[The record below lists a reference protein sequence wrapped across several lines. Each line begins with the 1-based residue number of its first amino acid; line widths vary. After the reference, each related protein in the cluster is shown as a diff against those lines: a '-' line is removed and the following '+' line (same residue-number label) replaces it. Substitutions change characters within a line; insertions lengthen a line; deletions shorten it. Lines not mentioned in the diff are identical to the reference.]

1 VKAKR
6 SGAQVVKRSGEGS
19 SAGHSTTGPLDHS
32 TTFRSLPSVDKLL
45 ESEELKAVLGSVHRR
60 MAARAIRAY
69 LDELRENIREPQA
82 ASSKLQAFSMDEL
95 VRRLKRERKPTLTRA
110 INGLGVILHTGLGRA
125 PLSKA
130 AQEALADVSEHFS
143 SLEIDLETG
152 RRGSRYRHIEP
163 LLCELTGAEAAM
175 VVNNNCAATMLILS
189 GLAKG
194 KEAIVSRGQ
203 LIEIG
208 GAFRIPD
215 VMMQSGC
222 KMVEVGTT
230 NRTHPRDYK
239 NAITSETALLLR
251 VHTSNYKITGFTK
264 EVSLEELVG
273 LAHEAK
279 VLVVDD
285 LGSGALVDL
294 SKYGLPKEPLV
305 QESVRAGADVIC
317 FSGDKLISAS
327 QAGIIVGKK
336 KHIDLLKK
344 HPLTRALRCGKLTY
358 AVLERTLELFLD
370 EERVVKE
377 HALFQLLLKTT
388 DQMQSDAEALVR
400 SVQSELAKTGM
411 AEVAGTVPDFGAS
424 SAGDCPPPATS
435 VRVPSSVAEF
445 TVKPALSEIGGGS
458 LATESLESRVVA
470 ITPKTMHVDEL
481 ARRMR
486 LNRPPV
492 FGRVE
497 HGEYLLDFRT
507 LRRDEI
513 PIIAAA
519 LLVAFQQ

>member
-1 VKAKR
+1 
-6 SGAQVVKRSGEGS
+6 
-19 SAGHSTTGPLDHS
+19 
-32 TTFRSLPSVDKLL
+32 
-45 ESEELKAVLGSVHRR
+45 
-60 MAARAIRAY
+60 
-69 LDELRENIREPQA
+69 
-82 ASSKLQAFSMDEL
+82 
-95 VRRLKRERKPTLTRA
+95 
-110 INGLGVILHTGLGRA
+110 
-125 PLSKA
+125 
-130 AQEALADVSEHFS
+130 
-143 SLEIDLETG
+143 
-152 RRGSRYRHIEP
+152 
-163 LLCELTGAEAAM
+163 M
-175 VVNNNCAATMLILS
+175 VVNNNCAATLLILS

-215 VMMQSGC
+215 VMQQSGC

-230 NRTHPRDYK
+230 NRTHLRDYK
-239 NAITSETALLLR
+239 NAITPETSLLLR

-273 LAHEAK
+273 LACEAK

-305 QESVRAGADVIC
+305 QDSVKAGADVIC

-336 KHIDLLKK
+336 KYIDVLKK

-358 AVLERTLELFLD
+358 AVLERTLDLFLD

-377 HALFQLLLKTT
+377 HALFQLLLKTPA
-388 DQMQSDAEALVR
+388 QMQSEAKALVR
-400 SVQSELAKTGM
+400 RVQALLPLPMGEGRG
-411 AEVAGTVPDFGAS
+411 EGDNVVAQ
-424 SAGDCPPPATS
+424 
-435 VRVPSSVAEF
+435 F

-470 ITPKTMHVDEL
+470 ITPKVMHVDEL

-497 HGEYLLDFRT
+497 KGEYVLDFRT
-507 LRRDEI
+507 IHRDEI

-519 LLVAFQQ
+519 LLSAFQR

>member
-1 VKAKR
+1 MTETANPFAR
-6 SGAQVVKRSGEGS
+6 
-19 SAGHSTTGPLDHS
+19 
-32 TTFRSLPSVDKLL
+32 LPSVDSLL
-45 ESEELKAVLGSVHRR
+45 AHPDIASLKQCYGHSAVVASLRSS
-60 MAARAIRAY
+60 
-69 LDELRENIREPQA
+69 LTELRETL
-82 ASSKLQAFSMDEL
+82 SSQPDLECDLGNLITDCRQRLTTQFKPSLQPVFN
-95 VRRLKRERKPTLTRA
+95 LT
-110 INGLGVILHTGLGRA
+110 GTVLHTNLGRA
-125 PLSKA
+125 L
-130 AQEALADVSEHFS
+130 LADEAVEAVLAVLASPC
-143 SLEIDLETG
+143 SLEYNLADA
-152 RRGSRYRHIEP
+152 RRGDRDDHIDG
-163 LLCELTGAEAAM
+163 LIRELTGAQAAT
-175 VVNNNCAATMLILS
+175 VVNNNAAAVFLLLNT
-189 GLAKG
+189 LAMR
-194 KEAIVSRGQ
+194 KEVIVSRGE

-215 VMMQSGC
+215 VMQQSGC

-230 NRTHPRDYK
+230 NRTHLRDYK
-239 NAITSETALLLR
+239 NAVTPETALLLR

-264 EVSLEELVG
+264 EVSLEELVA
-273 LAHEAK
+273 LARESK
-279 VLVVDD
+279 ILVVDD

-305 QESVRAGADVIC
+305 QDSVKAGADVIC

-336 KHIDLLKK
+336 KYIDLLKK

-358 AVLERTLELFLD
+358 AVLERTLDLFLD

-377 HALFQLLLKTT
+377 HALFQLLLKTP
-388 DQMQSDAEALVR
+388 DQMQREAQALVR
-400 SVQSELAKTGM
+400 RVRRDMTG
-411 AEVAGTVPDFGAS
+411 AGHDRN
-424 SAGDCPPPATS
+424 PPGIS
-435 VRVPSSVAEF
+435 DRVPSLSDKAQF
-445 TVKPALSEIGGGS
+445 TVKSALSEIGGGS

-470 ITPKTMHVDEL
+470 IRPQTMHVDEL

-497 HGEYLLDFRT
+497 KGEYVLDFRT

-519 LLVAFQQ
+519 LLSAFQQ

>member
-1 VKAKR
+1 M
-6 SGAQVVKRSGEGS
+6 
-19 SAGHSTTGPLDHS
+19 
-32 TTFRSLPSVDKLL
+32 
-45 ESEELKAVLGSVHRR
+45 AV
-60 MAARAIRAY
+60 RAIRAY
-69 LDELRENIREPQA
+69 LDELREKIQA
-82 ASSKLQAFSMDEL
+82 GETVAFAQEEL
-95 VRRLKRERKPTLTRA
+95 LGRLERERKPTLTRA
-110 INGLGVILHTGLGRA
+110 VNGLGVILHTGLGRA

-175 VVNNNCAATMLILS
+175 VVNNNCAATLLILS

-230 NRTHPRDYK
+230 NRTHLRDYK
-239 NAITSETALLLR
+239 NAITPETALLLR

-264 EVSLEELVG
+264 EVGLEELVG

-305 QESVRAGADVIC
+305 QDSVKAGADVIC

-377 HALFQLLLKTT
+377 HALFQLLLKTP
-388 DQMQSDAEALVR
+388 DQMQSEAKALVR
-400 SVQSELAKTGM
+400 RVQALLPLPPGEGWGEGDNVVAK
-411 AEVAGTVPDFGAS
+411 
-424 SAGDCPPPATS
+424 
-435 VRVPSSVAEF
+435 F
-445 TVKPALSEIGGGS
+445 TVRPALSEIGGGS
-458 LATESLESRVVA
+458 LATESLESRVVS
-470 ITPKTMHVDEL
+470 IQPKTMHVDEL

-497 HGEYLLDFRT
+497 KGEYLLDFRT
-507 LRRDEI
+507 IRRDEI

-519 LLVAFQQ
+519 LLAAFQH

>member
-1 VKAKR
+1 VKKQQR
-6 SGAQVVKRSGEGS
+6 SSAQVVKRSSEGP
-19 SAGHSTTGPLDHS
+19 ATGHSTTL
-32 TTFRSLPSVDKLL
+32 RSLPSVDKLL
-45 ESEELKAVLGSVHRR
+45 ESDELRPVLGRVHRR
-60 MAARAIRAY
+60 MAVRAIRAY
-69 LDELRENIREPQA
+69 LDELREKIQA
-82 ASSKLQAFSMDEL
+82 GAAGAFDRDEL
-95 VRRLKRERKPTLTRA
+95 TRRLERERKPTLTQA

-125 PLSKA
+125 PLSRA
-130 AQEALADVSEHFS
+130 AQEALADVGEHFS
-143 SLEIDLETG
+143 CLEIDIDSG

-175 VVNNNCAATMLILS
+175 VVNNNCAATLLILS

-194 KEAIVSRGQ
+194 REAIVSRGQ

-215 VMMQSGC
+215 VMQQSGC
-222 KMVEVGTT
+222 RMVEVGTT
-230 NRTHPRDYK
+230 NRTHLRDYK
-239 NAITSETALLLR
+239 DAITPDTALLLR
-251 VHTSNYKITGFTK
+251 VHTSNYRITGFTK
-264 EVSLEELVG
+264 EVSLEELVALG
-273 LAHEAK
+273 REAK

-305 QESVRAGADVIC
+305 QESVKAGADVVC
-317 FSGDKLISAS
+317 FSGDKLVAAS
-327 QAGIIVGKK
+327 QAGVIVGKK
-336 KHIDLLKK
+336 KYIDLLKK

-370 EERVVKE
+370 EDRVVKE
-377 HALFQLLLKTT
+377 HALFQLLFKTPA
-388 DQMQSDAEALVR
+388 QMQREARALERRVH
-400 SVQSELAKTGM
+400 A
-411 AEVAGTVPDFGAS
+411 DI
-424 SAGDCPPPATS
+424 GDKA
-435 VRVPSSVAEF
+435 RL

-470 ITPKTMHVDEL
+470 IRPAAMHVDEL

-497 HGEYLLDFRT
+497 RGEYLLDFRT
-507 LRRDEI
+507 IRRDEI
-513 PIIAAA
+513 PVIASA
-519 LLVAFQQ
+519 LLSAFQR

>member
-1 VKAKR
+1 MKGKGSRGRGVK
-6 SGAQVVKRSGEGS
+6 GS
-19 SAGHSTTGPLDHS
+19 SDRKALESSNPGILESAAQNLRG
-32 TTFRSLPSVDKLL
+32 LPSVDKLL
-45 ESEELKAVLGSVHRR
+45 ESEELKPVLGRVHRR
-60 MAARAIRAY
+60 MAVRAIRAY
-69 LDELRENIREPQA
+69 LDELRENLRKPSGDRPHTGTVPI
-82 ASSKLQAFSMDEL
+82 QAFSQDEL
-95 VRRLKRERKPTLTRA
+95 VRRLERERKPTLTRA

-175 VVNNNCAATMLILS
+175 IVNNNCAATLLILS

-215 VMMQSGC
+215 VMQQSGC

-230 NRTHPRDYK
+230 NRTHLRDYE
-239 NAITSETALLLR
+239 NAITPETALLLR

-264 EVSLEELVG
+264 EVGLEELVT
-273 LAHEAK
+273 LAREAK

-305 QESVRAGADVIC
+305 QDSVKAGADVIC

-358 AVLERTLELFLD
+358 AVFERTLELFLD

-377 HALFQLLLKTT
+377 HALFQLLLKTP
-388 DQMQSDAEALVR
+388 DQMQREAEELVR
-400 SVQSELAKTGM
+400 EVT
-411 AEVAGTVPDFGAS
+411 EVAGTVPDCGAP

-435 VRVPSSVAEF
+435 ARIPTSTATL

-470 ITPKTMHVDEL
+470 IRPQTMHVDEL

-497 HGEYLLDFRT
+497 KGEYVLDFRT

-519 LLVAFQQ
+519 LIAALQH

>member
-1 VKAKR
+1 M
-6 SGAQVVKRSGEGS
+6 
-19 SAGHSTTGPLDHS
+19 
-32 TTFRSLPSVDKLL
+32 L
-45 ESEELKAVLGSVHRR
+45 EHLHRR
-60 MAARAIRAY
+60 MAVRAIRVY
-69 LDELRENIREPQA
+69 LDELRQKIQA
-82 ASSKLQAFSMDEL
+82 GESAAFAQDEL
-95 VRRLKRERKPTLTRA
+95 VRRLERERKPTLTRA

-175 VVNNNCAATMLILS
+175 VVNNNCAATLLILS

-194 KEAIVSRGQ
+194 KEAVVSRGQ

-222 KMVEVGTT
+222 RMVEVGTT
-230 NRTHPRDYK
+230 NRTHLRDYK
-239 NAITSETALLLR
+239 NAITPETSLLLR

-264 EVSLEELVG
+264 EVSLEELVA
-273 LAHEAK
+273 LARESK

-305 QESVRAGADVIC
+305 QDSVKAGADVIC

-370 EERVVKE
+370 EGRVVKE
-377 HALFQLLLKTT
+377 HALFQLLLKTPA
-388 DQMQSDAEALVR
+388 QMQSEAKALVR
-400 SVQSELAKTGM
+400 RVQADLKDKARF
-411 AEVAGTVPDFGAS
+411 A
-424 SAGDCPPPATS
+424 
-435 VRVPSSVAEF
+435 
-445 TVKPALSEIGGGS
+445 VKSALSEIGGGS

-470 ITPKTMHVDEL
+470 IRPAVMHVDEL

-497 HGEYLLDFRT
+497 HGEYVLDFRT
-507 LRRDEI
+507 IRRDEI
-513 PIIAAA
+513 PIIASA
-519 LLVAFQQ
+519 LLAVFA

>member
-1 VKAKR
+1 M
-6 SGAQVVKRSGEGS
+6 VKRSSERTPT
-19 SAGHSTTGPLDHS
+19 GHSITGPLDHLA
-32 TTFRSLPSVDKLL
+32 TLRSLPSVDKLL
-45 ESEELKAVLGSVHRR
+45 ESEALKPVLGCVHRR
-60 MAARAIRAY
+60 MAVRTIRAY
-69 LDELRENIREPQA
+69 LDELRQKIQA
-82 ASSKLQAFSMDEL
+82 GETAAYAQDEL
-95 VRRLKRERKPTLTRA
+95 VRRLERERKPTLTRA

-125 PLSKA
+125 PLA
-130 AQEALADVSEHFS
+130 RVAQEALADASEHFS

-175 VVNNNCAATMLILS
+175 VVNNNCAATLLILS

-230 NRTHPRDYK
+230 NRTHLRDYK
-239 NAITSETALLLR
+239 NAVTPETALLLR

-264 EVSLEELVG
+264 EVSLEELVA
-273 LAHEAK
+273 LARESH

-305 QESVRAGADVIC
+305 QDSVKAGADVIC
-317 FSGDKLISAS
+317 FSGDKLIAAS

-377 HALFQLLLKTT
+377 HALFQLLLKTPA
-388 DQMQSDAEALVR
+388 QMQSEARGLLR
-400 SVQSELAKTGM
+400 RVQADLKDK
-411 AEVAGTVPDFGAS
+411 V
-424 SAGDCPPPATS
+424 
-435 VRVPSSVAEF
+435 EF
-445 TVKPALSEIGGGS
+445 AVKPALSEIGGGS

-470 ITPKTMHVDEL
+470 IRPKTMHVDEL

-497 HGEYLLDFRT
+497 KGVYVLDFRT

-513 PIIAAA
+513 PVIAAA

>member
-1 VKAKR
+1 M
-6 SGAQVVKRSGEGS
+6 
-19 SAGHSTTGPLDHS
+19 
-32 TTFRSLPSVDKLL
+32 
-45 ESEELKAVLGSVHRR
+45 AVRT
-60 MAARAIRAY
+60 IRVY
-69 LDELRENIREPQA
+69 LDELREKIHAGEGVAYDQT
-82 ASSKLQAFSMDEL
+82 EL
-95 VRRLKRERKPTLTRA
+95 ERRLERERKPTLTRA

-175 VVNNNCAATMLILS
+175 VVNNNCAATLLILS

-194 KEAIVSRGQ
+194 REAIVSRGQ

-215 VMMQSGC
+215 VMQQSGC

-230 NRTHPRDYK
+230 NRTHLRDYK

-264 EVSLEELVG
+264 EVGLEELVG
-273 LAHEAK
+273 LAREAK

-285 LGSGALVDL
+285 LGSGALIDL

-305 QESVRAGADVIC
+305 QESVKAGADVIC

-336 KHIDLLKK
+336 KYIDLLKK
-344 HPLTRALRCGKLTY
+344 HPLTRAMRCGKLTY

-377 HALFQLLLKTT
+377 HALFQLLLKTPQ
-388 DQMQSDAEALVR
+388 QMQEEAETLV
-400 SVQSELAKTGM
+400 SQVQARLKDKA
-411 AEVAGTVPDFGAS
+411 AVQ
-424 SAGDCPPPATS
+424 
-435 VRVPSSVAEF
+435 
-445 TVKPALSEIGGGS
+445 VKPALSEIGGGS
-458 LATESLESRVVA
+458 LATESLESRVVSVR
-470 ITPKTMHVDEL
+470 PKTMHVDEL

-497 HGEYLLDFRT
+497 KGEYLLDFRT
-507 LRRDEI
+507 LRQDEI

-519 LLVAFQQ
+519 LQSAFQH

>member
-1 VKAKR
+1 
-6 SGAQVVKRSGEGS
+6 
-19 SAGHSTTGPLDHS
+19 
-32 TTFRSLPSVDKLL
+32 
-45 ESEELKAVLGSVHRR
+45 VLGHVHRR
-60 MAARAIRAY
+60 MAVRAIRAY
-69 LDELRENIREPQA
+69 LDELRQKIQA
-82 ASSKLQAFSMDEL
+82 GEAAAFSQDEL
-95 VRRLKRERKPTLTRA
+95 VRRLERERKPTLTRA

-125 PLSKA
+125 PLSRA

-175 VVNNNCAATMLILS
+175 VVNNNCAATLLILS

-194 KEAIVSRGQ
+194 REAIVSRGQ

-230 NRTHPRDYK
+230 NRTHLRDYK
-239 NAITSETALLLR
+239 NAITPETALLLR

-264 EVSLEELVG
+264 EVSLEELVA
-273 LAHEAK
+273 LAREAK

-305 QESVRAGADVIC
+305 QDSVKAGADVIC

-327 QAGIIVGKK
+327 QAGVIVGKK
-336 KHIDLLKK
+336 KYIDLLKK

-377 HALFQLLLKTT
+377 HALFQLLLKTP
-388 DQMQSDAEALVR
+388 DQMQREAQALVR
-400 SVQSELAKTGM
+400 RVRRDMTETGF
-411 AEVAGTVPDFGAS
+411 AVSD
-424 SAGDCPPPATS
+424 
-435 VRVPSSVAEF
+435 RVPSLPAHF

-470 ITPKTMHVDEL
+470 IRPQTMHVDEL

-486 LNRPPV
+486 QNRPPV

-497 HGEYLLDFRT
+497 KGEYVLDFRT

-513 PIIAAA
+513 PAIAAA
-519 LLVAFQQ
+519 LLAAFQH

>member
-1 VKAKR
+1 M
-6 SGAQVVKRSGEGS
+6 
-19 SAGHSTTGPLDHS
+19 
-32 TTFRSLPSVDKLL
+32 
-45 ESEELKAVLGSVHRR
+45 AV
-60 MAARAIRAY
+60 RAIRAY
-69 LDELRENIREPQA
+69 LDELREKIQA
-82 ASSKLQAFSMDEL
+82 GETVAFAQEEL
-95 VRRLKRERKPTLTRA
+95 LGRLERERKPTLTRA
-110 INGLGVILHTGLGRA
+110 VNGLGVILHTGLGRA

-175 VVNNNCAATMLILS
+175 VVNNNCAATLLILS

-230 NRTHPRDYK
+230 NRTHLRDYK
-239 NAITSETALLLR
+239 NAITPETALLLR

-264 EVSLEELVG
+264 EVGLEELVG

-305 QESVRAGADVIC
+305 QDSVKAGADVIC

-344 HPLTRALRCGKLTY
+344 HPLTRAMRCGKLTY

-377 HALFQLLLKTT
+377 HALFQLLLKTPA
-388 DQMQSDAEALVR
+388 QMQSEAKALVLR
-400 SVQSELAKTGM
+400 VQALLPLPSGEGWGEGDNVVAK
-411 AEVAGTVPDFGAS
+411 
-424 SAGDCPPPATS
+424 
-435 VRVPSSVAEF
+435 F
-445 TVKPALSEIGGGS
+445 TVRPALSEIGGGS
-458 LATESLESRVVA
+458 LATESLESRVVS
-470 ITPKTMHVDEL
+470 IQPKTMHVDEL

-497 HGEYLLDFRT
+497 KGEYLLDFRT
-507 LRRDEI
+507 IRRDEI

-519 LLVAFQQ
+519 LLAAFQH

>member
-1 VKAKR
+1 MKGKR
-6 SGAQVVKRSGEGS
+6 DRVTKGKSRKGIKGADSESSLDPSVPRS
-19 SAGHSTTGPLDHS
+19 LDPS
-32 TTFRSLPSVDKLL
+32 PSFRSLPSVDRLL
-45 ESEELKAVLGSVHRR
+45 EDEALKPVLGRVHRR
-60 MAARAIRAY
+60 MAVRAIRAY
-69 LDELRENIREPQA
+69 LDELRQNLKEPQA
-82 ASSKLQAFSMDEL
+82 SSLKPQAFSMAEL
-95 VRRLKRERKPTLTRA
+95 VRRLERERKPTLTRA

-125 PLSKA
+125 PLAKA
-130 AQEALADVSEHFS
+130 AQEALVDASEHFS

-175 VVNNNCAATMLILS
+175 VVNNNCAATLLILS

-230 NRTHPRDYK
+230 NRTHLRDYK
-239 NAITSETALLLR
+239 NAVTPETALLLR

-264 EVSLEELVG
+264 EVSLEELVA
-273 LAHEAK
+273 LAREAK
-279 VLVVDD
+279 ILVVDD

-305 QESVRAGADVIC
+305 QDSVKAGADVIC
-317 FSGDKLISAS
+317 FSGDKLIAAS
-327 QAGIIVGKK
+327 QAGIIVGRK

-377 HALFQLLLKTT
+377 HALFQLLLKTPV
-388 DQMQSDAEALVR
+388 QMQREAKTLVR
-400 SVQSELAKTGM
+400 RVRALLPLPMGEGRG
-411 AEVAGTVPDFGAS
+411 EGDNVVAQ
-424 SAGDCPPPATS
+424 
-435 VRVPSSVAEF
+435 F

-470 ITPKTMHVDEL
+470 IRPRTMHVDEL

-497 HGEYLLDFRT
+497 KGEYVLDFRT
-507 LRRDEI
+507 IRRDEI

-519 LLVAFQQ
+519 LLAAFQP

>member
-1 VKAKR
+1 
-6 SGAQVVKRSGEGS
+6 
-19 SAGHSTTGPLDHS
+19 
-32 TTFRSLPSVDKLL
+32 LPSVDKLL
-45 ESEELKAVLGSVHRR
+45 ESEELKPVLGRVHRR
-60 MAARAIRAY
+60 MAVRAIRAY
-69 LDELRENIREPQA
+69 LDELRQNLRDPQA
-82 ASSKLQAFSMDEL
+82 ASRKPQAFSVDEL
-95 VRRLKRERKPTLTRA
+95 VRRLERERKPTLTRA

-143 SLEIDLETG
+143 SLEIDIETG
-152 RRGSRYRHIEP
+152 RRGNRYRHIEP

-175 VVNNNCAATMLILS
+175 IVNNNCAATLLILS

-215 VMMQSGC
+215 VMQQSGC

-230 NRTHPRDYK
+230 NRTHLRDYK
-239 NAITSETALLLR
+239 NAITPETALLLR

-264 EVSLEELVG
+264 EVSLEELVALG
-273 LAHEAK
+273 REAK

-305 QESVRAGADVIC
+305 QDSVKAGADVIC

-336 KHIDLLKK
+336 KHIDLLRK

-377 HALFQLLLKTT
+377 HALFQLLLKTPA
-388 DQMQSDAEALVR
+388 QMQSEAKALVR
-400 SVQSELAKTGM
+400 RVQALLPLPLGEGRGEGDKV
-411 AEVAGTVPDFGAS
+411 VAQ
-424 SAGDCPPPATS
+424 
-435 VRVPSSVAEF
+435 F

-470 ITPKTMHVDEL
+470 IRPQTMHVDEL

-497 HGEYLLDFRT
+497 KGEYVLDFRT

-519 LLVAFQQ
+519 LLSAFQH

>member
-1 VKAKR
+1 MAVR
-6 SGAQVVKRSGEGS
+6 IIRQY
-19 SAGHSTTGPLDHS
+19 L
-32 TTFRSLPSVDKLL
+32 
-45 ESEELKAVLGSVHRR
+45 EEL
-60 MAARAIRAY
+60 RAG
-69 LDELRENIREPQA
+69 LRKPQA
-82 ASSKLQAFSMDEL
+82 SSFKPQAFSEAEL
-95 VRRLKRERKPTLTRA
+95 VRRLNYQVRPTLTRA

-125 PLSKA
+125 PLARA
-130 AQEALADVSEHFS
+130 AQEALADASEHFS

-175 VVNNNCAATMLILS
+175 VVNNNCAATLLILS

-194 KEAIVSRGQ
+194 REAIVSRGQ

-215 VMMQSGC
+215 VMAQSGC

-230 NRTHPRDYK
+230 NRTHLRDYK
-239 NAITSETALLLR
+239 SAVTPETALLLR

-264 EVSLEELVG
+264 EVSLDELVA
-273 LAHEAK
+273 LARESK

-305 QESVRAGADVIC
+305 QDSVKAGADVIC
-317 FSGDKLISAS
+317 FSGDKLIAAS

-377 HALFQLLLKTT
+377 HALFQLLLKTPV
-388 DQMQSDAEALVR
+388 QMQREAKNLVR
-400 SVQSELAKTGM
+400 RVQGDTAKTG
-411 AEVAGTVPDFGAS
+411 TVP
-424 SAGDCPPPATS
+424 
-435 VRVPSSVAEF
+435 RAERSGGLSPVFAHF

-470 ITPKTMHVDEL
+470 IRPQTMHVDEL

-497 HGEYLLDFRT
+497 KGEYVLDFRT
-507 LRRDEI
+507 IRRDEI

-519 LLVAFQQ
+519 LLSAFQR

>member
-1 VKAKR
+1 MKGKGSR
-6 SGAQVVKRSGEGS
+6 DKGIEGAGEE
-19 SAGHSTTGPLDHS
+19 ARHSTTGPLDPS
-32 TTFRSLPSVDKLL
+32 TTLRSLPSVDKLL
-45 ESEELKAVLGSVHRR
+45 ESEELKPVLGAVHRR
-60 MAARAIRAY
+60 MAVRAIRAY
-69 LDELRENIREPQA
+69 LDELRQGLKEPQA
-82 ASSKLQAFSMDEL
+82 ASRKPQAFSMGEL
-95 VRRLKRERKPTLTRA
+95 VRRLERERKPTLTRA

-175 VVNNNCAATMLILS
+175 VVNNNCAATLLILS

-194 KEAIVSRGQ
+194 KEVIVSRGQ

-215 VMMQSGC
+215 VMQQSGC

-230 NRTHPRDYK
+230 NRTHLRDYK
-239 NAITSETALLLR
+239 NAISPETALLLR

-264 EVSLEELVG
+264 EVSLEELVA
-273 LAHEAK
+273 LAQETNHSPLAPRPSPL
-279 VLVVDD
+279 LVVDD

-294 SKYGLPKEPLV
+294 SKHGLPKEPLV
-305 QESVRAGADVIC
+305 QESVKAGADVIC

-327 QAGIIVGKK
+327 QAGIVVGKK
-336 KHIDLLKK
+336 KYIDLLKK
-344 HPLTRALRCGKLTY
+344 HPLTRAMRCGKLTY

-388 DQMQSDAEALVR
+388 DQMQNEAEELVHLLTEGTR
-400 SVQSELAKTGM
+400 AEGLGTG
-411 AEVAGTVPDFGAS
+411 VRIPDPGPGSLTPGPSF
-424 SAGDCPPPATS
+424 ATFI
-435 VRVPSSVAEF
+435 VR
-445 TVKPALSEIGGGS
+445 PALSEIGGGS

-470 ITPKTMHVDEL
+470 IQPKTMHVDEL

-497 HGEYLLDFRT
+497 KGEYLLDFRT

-519 LLVAFQQ
+519 LISAFQS

>member
-1 VKAKR
+1 MKR
-6 SGAQVVKRSGEGS
+6 KESRGRGIKGS
-19 SAGHSTTGPLDHS
+19 SGPKALESSNPGPLES
-32 TTFRSLPSVDKLL
+32 SAELLRGLPSVDKLL
-45 ESEELKAVLGSVHRR
+45 ESEELKPVLGRVHRR
-60 MAARAIRAY
+60 MAVRAIRAY
-69 LDELRENIREPQA
+69 LDELRQKIQA
-82 ASSKLQAFSMDEL
+82 GEDAAFARDEL
-95 VRRLKRERKPTLTRA
+95 VRRLERERKPTLTRA
-110 INGLGVILHTGLGRA
+110 VNGLGVILQTGLGRA

-130 AQEALADVSEHFS
+130 AQDALADVSEHFS

-175 VVNNNCAATMLILS
+175 VVNNNCAATLLILS

-230 NRTHPRDYK
+230 NRTHLRDYK
-239 NAITSETALLLR
+239 NAITPETALLLR

-305 QESVRAGADVIC
+305 QDSVKAGADVIC

-336 KHIDLLKK
+336 KYVDLLKK

-370 EERVVKE
+370 AERVVKE
-377 HALFQLLLKTT
+377 HALFQLLLKTPA
-388 DQMQSDAEALVR
+388 QMQSEARALVR
-400 SVQSELAKTGM
+400 RVQRDMTETGSE
-411 AEVAGTVPDFGAS
+411 VSD
-424 SAGDCPPPATS
+424 
-435 VRVPSSVAEF
+435 RVPSSVAKF

-470 ITPKTMHVDEL
+470 IRPQTMNVDEL

-497 HGEYLLDFRT
+497 KGEYVLDFRT
-507 LRRDEI
+507 IRRDEI
-513 PIIAAA
+513 PIISVA
-519 LLVAFQQ
+519 LLAAFQH

>member
-1 VKAKR
+1 VKRKGSGVR
-6 SGAQVVKRSGEGS
+6 GQGSGAGEVRSQKLEARSQNADSG
-19 SAGHSTTGPLDHS
+19 
-32 TTFRSLPSVDKLL
+32 FRALPSVDKLL
-45 ESEELKAVLGSVHRR
+45 ESEELKPVLGLVHRR
-60 MAARAIRAY
+60 MAVRAIRAY
-69 LDELRENIREPQA
+69 LDELRQKIQA
-82 ASSKLQAFSMDEL
+82 GEAAAFTQDEL
-95 VRRLKRERKPTLTRA
+95 VRRLERERKPTLTRA

-130 AQEALADVSEHFS
+130 GQEALADVSEHFS

-175 VVNNNCAATMLILS
+175 VVNNNCAATLLILS

-215 VMMQSGC
+215 VMQQSGC

-230 NRTHPRDYK
+230 NRTHLRDYK
-239 NAITSETALLLR
+239 NGITPETALLLR

-264 EVSLEELVG
+264 EVSLEELVALG
-273 LAHEAK
+273 QESK

-305 QESVRAGADVIC
+305 QDSVKAGADVIC

-377 HALFQLLLKTT
+377 HALFQLLLKTPA
-388 DQMQSDAEALVR
+388 QMQREAKTLVR
-400 SVQSELAKTGM
+400 RVQALLPLPLGEGRGEGDNVVAK
-411 AEVAGTVPDFGAS
+411 
-424 SAGDCPPPATS
+424 
-435 VRVPSSVAEF
+435 F

-470 ITPKTMHVDEL
+470 IQPAAMHVDEL

-486 LNRPPV
+486 LRRPPV

-497 HGEYLLDFRT
+497 KGEYVLDFRT
-507 LRRDEI
+507 IRRDEI

-519 LLVAFQQ
+519 LLAAFR